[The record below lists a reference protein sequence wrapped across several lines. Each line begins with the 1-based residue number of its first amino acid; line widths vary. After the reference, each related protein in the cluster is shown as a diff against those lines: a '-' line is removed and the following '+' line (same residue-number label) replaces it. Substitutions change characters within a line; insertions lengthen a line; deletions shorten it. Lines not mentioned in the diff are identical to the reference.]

1 MRSLE
6 CLKVLKIFAHYISS
20 LEFGHVRKL
29 LASWF
34 KISILQMTLYLMWRR
49 GVSPKLFSPFGVWTK
64 IEKYL
69 SGAATEFLIQTN
81 WVYPHYY
88 DFSTKRLTDALG
100 INECTTR
107 AIELRNKRGF
117 FHPKM
122 CPLNKTFWD
131 IFSKYF
137 VLFF

>member
-1 MRSLE
+1 MLRTLKSPQKFCSLY
-6 CLKVLKIFAHYISS
+6 LIFRVWTCYETSCVMIQDKH
-20 LEFGHVRKL
+20 
-29 LASWF
+29 
-34 KISILQMTLYLMWRR
+34 LQMTLYLMWRR

-69 SGAATEFLIQTN
+69 SEFLIQTN

>member
-1 MRSLE
+1 MLRT
-6 CLKVLKIFAHYISS
+6 LKVLKNFAHYISS

-69 SGAATEFLIQTN
+69 SEFLIQTN

-88 DFSTKRLTDALG
+88 DFSKTVGLTQQTLWGLMNASA
-100 INECTTR
+100 IVTR
-107 AIELRNKRGF
+107 AVSIQGDSVNQNC
-117 FHPKM
+117 
-122 CPLNKTFWD
+122 CPFNKTFQQ
-131 IFSKYF
+131 FSKIF
-137 VLFF
+137 LLFLSF